1 MRVAAIDVG
10 TNSVHL
16 IVAELRPD
24 GSFRIL
30 DSQKE
35 MVQLGRGEF
44 ASRRLAPDAAERA
57 LASLASF
64 KRICAGHEVSRVLA
78 VATSAVREASNG
90 GDFIEEVARRTGIHV
105 RVITGEDE
113 GRLIYRAIRHYVE
126 IGDRRVVAVDIGGG
140 SVELILGAGPRPIVV
155 DSLKLGHIRLAD
167 LLEGDP
173 PSPESVE
180 AVRTLCRRTLAR
192 VSGPYTRSPVD
203 LVVGTSGTIE
213 SFARMDL
220 EGGKNGRET
229 HLHVV
234 DADAVRRLTK
244 KLLKLDASERRKVP
258 GLDEGRV
265 ATIAAGGLVLQE
277 VLEALGAPSLT
288 ACAAALREGL
298 ILDYLDRARDRI
310 RREDALPDVRLRS
323 VNELL
328 HRAQGDTAHA
338 AHVSRLALELFDDL
352 APLHGL
358 EPECRQLLH
367 VAAVLH
373 DVGLHVEH
381 RRHQRHSY
389 YLIVH
394 GGLRGFTAREIE
406 IVANV
411 ARYHRKSLPRAGHPE
426 FARLRKGDQRRVRV
440 LAALLRIADGLDRG
454 HNQVVEAVHCQV
466 QDGRATFHVL
476 SWHDAEIELWGAR
489 RKSDLFE
496 LAFEAEPEF
505 KLERPDEAPDAERAG
520 EVLAAAEPGL
530 QAG

>member
-1 MRVAAIDVG
+1 MRVAAIDIG

-30 DSQKE
+30 DGQKE

-44 ASRRLAPDAAERA
+44 ASRRLAADAMARG
-57 LASLASF
+57 LAALASF
-64 KRICAGHEVSRVLA
+64 KRICAGHDVARILA

-90 GDFIEEVARRTGIHV
+90 GDFIEDVERQTGIRV
-105 RVITGEDE
+105 RVITGEEE
-113 GRLIYRAIRHYVE
+113 GRLIYHAIRHYVE

-140 SVELILGAGPRPIVV
+140 SVELVLGAGPRALVV
-155 DSLKLGHIRLAD
+155 DSLKLGHIRLAE

-180 AVRTLCRRTLAR
+180 AVRTLCRRTLTRGIDA
-192 VSGPYTRSPVD
+192 YTRGSVD

-220 EGGKNGRET
+220 EAGKNGRET

-234 DADAVRRLTK
+234 ETDAVRRLTK
-244 KLLKLDASERRKVP
+244 RLVKMDPAERRKVP

-265 ATIAAGGLVLQE
+265 ATIAAGGLALQE
-277 VLEALGAPSLT
+277 ILEALGAERLT
-288 ACAAALREGL
+288 FCSAALREGL
-298 ILDYLDRARDRI
+298 ILDYVDRARDRI

-328 HRAQGDTAHA
+328 HRTQADSSHA
-338 AHVSRLALELFDDL
+338 AHVSRLALQLFDDL
-352 APLHGL
+352 APLHRL

-367 VAAVLH
+367 MAAILH
-373 DVGLHVEH
+373 DIGLHVEH
-381 RRHQRHSY
+381 RRHHRHSH
-389 YLIVH
+389 YLIMH
-394 GGLRGFTAREIE
+394 GSLRGFTARETE
-406 IVANV
+406 LVANV
-411 ARYHRKSLPRAGHPE
+411 ARYHRKAPPRAKHRA
-426 FARLRKGDQRRVRV
+426 FARLRKGDQCRVRL

-454 HNQVVEAVHCQV
+454 HNQTVEAVHCQV
-466 QDGRATFHVL
+466 QDGRATFYVL

-496 LAFEAEPEF
+496 IAFETEPEF
-505 KLERPDEAPDAERAG
+505 KLEKPDESPDLERAA
-520 EVLAAAEPGL
+520 ESLVPAEPGL
-530 QAG
+530 QAR